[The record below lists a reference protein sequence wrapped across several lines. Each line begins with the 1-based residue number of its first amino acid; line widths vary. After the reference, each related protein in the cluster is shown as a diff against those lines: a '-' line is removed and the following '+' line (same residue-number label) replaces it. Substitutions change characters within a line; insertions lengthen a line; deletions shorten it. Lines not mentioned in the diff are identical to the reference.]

1 MKKNYIIFDLIKIS
15 RVDHWPKQIFMIPGF
30 MFFFYTT
37 SVDINI
43 EIILLIF
50 LSILCTSLIAS
61 SNYVI
66 NEYLDANYDK
76 HHPLKKKRVL
86 VFKKI
91 KLIEILIYYIFLV
104 TISFLI
110 SKFFFNK
117 YFMLTLI
124 LFVIMGII
132 YNVKPLRCKDLR
144 VIDILSE
151 SINNPIRFILAYTAL
166 GGSFDL
172 NLYILLSYWSG
183 GAFLM
188 TCKRYAE
195 KKFFKNNIKL
205 AKYRPSIAKYNF
217 LHLLYLIFIFA
228 ILSEIFLFIFLLQ
241 INIINPYFSL
251 YFIFLFIFYF
261 FFSTNKKG
269 LAQTPEKMFF
279 DLRFNAFL
287 IFFFI
292 IFYLIL
298 AP

>member
-1 MKKNYIIFDLIKIS
+1 MNKKSILVDLIKIS
-15 RVDHWPKQIFMIPGF
+15 RLDHWPKQIFMFPGF
-30 MFFFYTT
+30 IFFFYTAN
-37 SVDINI
+37 INI
-43 EIILLIF
+43 NSNIIFLIF
-50 LSILCTSLIAS
+50 FSILCTSLIAS

-66 NEYLDANYDK
+66 NEYLDSNYDK

-91 KLIEILIYYIFLV
+91 KLIEILTFYIFLI
-104 TISFLI
+104 TISFLV
-110 SKFFFNK
+110 SLFLFNK
-117 YFMLTLI
+117 YFMITLI

-132 YNVKPLRCKDLR
+132 YNVKPFRSKDLR
-144 VIDILSE
+144 VIDILTE
-151 SINNPIRFILAYTAL
+151 SVNNPIRFILAYTAL
-166 GGSFDL
+166 GGSFDI
-172 NLYILLSYWSG
+172 NLYVLLCYWSG

-195 KKFFKNNIKL
+195 KKFLKNKIDII
-205 AKYRPSIAKYNF
+205 KYRPSIAKYN
-217 LHLLYLIFIFA
+217 LDHLLFLIFIFA
-228 ILSEIFLFIFLLQ
+228 IFSEIFLFIFLLQ
-241 INIINPYFSL
+241 INTINPYFSL

-279 DLRFNAFL
+279 NLNFNIFL

-298 AP
+298 IL